1 MAEHDEAER
10 AAMVRSVL
18 DAASPVDRLLDHLQS
33 LEAKQDLHTAVALFE
48 SLLWRLEMRHYWVY
62 FRMARAYADLG
73 RLEAAFLMAAQAV
86 RMQPDWPATRDQYRA
101 AFRYFADH
109 GRSPEAVELFLAH
122 AGHSPEQSLVEP
134 HEIQPLLDAAGIS
147 LTPAAPPDGPAA
159 ALRID
164 HRVFEAE
171 DRAPTPVAF
180 VGRFLPQGLQWVG
193 GPLRRLAIDV
203 AELPGGELLICND
216 AVVVCR
222 ADGAIEPELSICPFP
237 ELVRRKIER
246 ADMIVETREV
256 AEAVLIL
263 DVFPPPNLGHFLLDQ
278 ISRLELYRRAGAD
291 LGRAVVVGPEIHTGY
306 QREILARAGISGVLN
321 TSRIMRL
328 RAGRLWVSSNCR
340 GLQHPAHLGADWA
353 IDYARTLLGGRGE
366 AGHRRLYLSRGDASG
381 RQLVNEAA
389 LIEILAP
396 LGFEVVT
403 PGAMSYADQLA
414 AFRDASHIVAVH
426 GAALAHLVLCAP
438 GTRVLELFHPLYAT
452 WAYAILARDCGLD
465 HTAAVGF
472 DAVSDAPEFNDPAHY
487 DSQTARFGNRNLRAD
502 LDAVR
507 EWMARV
513 A

>member
-1 MAEHDEAER
+1 MTEHDEAER

-18 DAASPVDRLLDHLQS
+18 NAASPVDRLLEHLQS
-33 LEAKQDLHTAVALFE
+33 LETKQDLHTAVALFE

-73 RLEAAFLMAAQAV
+73 RLEASFLMAAQAV
-86 RMQPDWPATRDQYRA
+86 RMEPEWPATRDQYRHV
-101 AFRYFADH
+101 FRYLADH
-109 GRSPEAVELFLAH
+109 GRSTEAVELFLAH
-122 AGHSPEQSLVEP
+122 AAHSPEQSLVEP

-147 LTPAAPPDGPAA
+147 LTPPPGDPAT
-159 ALRID
+159 ALRTD

-171 DRAPTPVAF
+171 DRTPTPVAY
-180 VGRFLPQGLQWVG
+180 VGRFLPQWLQWVG

-222 ADGAIEPELSICPFP
+222 ADGTIEQELSICPFP

-246 ADMIVETREV
+246 ADLIVETREV

-291 LGRAVVVGPEIHTGY
+291 LSRAVVVGPEIHTGY
-306 QREILARAGISGVLN
+306 QREILARAGVSGVLN

-353 IDYARTLLGGRGE
+353 IDHARSLLGGRGD
-366 AGHRRLYLSRGDASG
+366 AGRRRLYLSRGNASG
-381 RQLVNEAA
+381 RQLVNEAD
-389 LIEILAP
+389 LIDILAP

-403 PGAMSYADQLA
+403 PGAMPYADQLA

-426 GAALAHLVLCAP
+426 GAALAHLVVCPP
-438 GTRVLELFHPLYAT
+438 GTHVLELFHPLYAT

-465 HTAAVGF
+465 HTAAVGL
-472 DAVSDAPEFNDPAHY
+472 DAVSDAPQFNDPAYY
-487 DSQTARFGNRNLRAD
+487 DSQTARFGNRHLRAD

-507 EWMARV
+507 EWAGRV